1 MTVRQPDSV
10 VPRPTPLVVQGRS
23 VSTREAD
30 PERTRAIDT
39 ALLAPRFTRSVAPLT
54 SRGL

>member
-30 PERTRAIDT
+30 PERTRVIDT
-39 ALLAPRFTRSVAPLT
+39 ALVAPRFTQSVAPLP